1 MGNKSIEVQFARNIE
16 PRNTIVK
23 YRFYCKRKLDFFVC
37 HKVVPL
43 ERDHVERVAK
53 KYFKGPAAK
62 KRELARRHKEKLLQ
76 KAILGQANQPEAII
90 ELLKA
95 KKEEI
100 ALYQKGLHPKQIH
113 AAFEKWGDAAPD
125 LIREDPYV
133 LNELKGIAFPTA
145 DRLARLLDN
154 RTDDAIRA
162 PEFKGYL
169 KELLNNRGD
178 SLFAAAEFFELRKLF
193 EIRQDFFEEDWLRIF
208 LGKKRW
214 YSPKEWIRME
224 EFVCQWLAKASD
236 DNKIT
241 VITGGPGT
249 GKSYLLQKTLPK
261 KCTILTPTGKA
272 AMRIIEIGHDRAKT
286 IHRWIGWPPKPNDKH
301 KLKHVQLL
309 GVDEGSMVDIEVL
322 YHLLK
327 TLDYDTL
334 QRLIIAGDHNQL
346 PSVGRG
352 QVLKDMVRWLP
363 NDRIIHLVNPHRFV
377 STIGQKCAEIV
388 EGKIPA
394 WNNDL
399 QFIPAN
405 DSREFV
411 AAMKELGQKQV
422 ISPRATISVFGTRSL
437 NPRLRKLWLNTEA
450 PFTVGEPV
458 IQTKN
463 DYELKVFNGEIGKVV
478 QRTADKIV
486 VEFPDKDVIEYPT
499 DYKHLHPAYV
509 ITVHKSQGSEW
520 DEVVIA
526 VEPSMGAFLNR
537 NLIYTAVS
545 RAKRKCWIVGS
556 KKAWKTAIE
565 RPGRKRKLAFGALL
579 GEALYGKK
587 VSSVHMEEI
596 VPEEE
601 LFV

>member
-16 PRNTIVK
+16 PRNTIIK
-23 YRFYCKRKLDFFVC
+23 YRFHCERKLDFFVC
-37 HKVVPL
+37 YKITPL

-53 KYFKGPAAK
+53 KYLKGTVAK
-62 KRELARRHKEKLLQ
+62 KKELARRHKDKLIER
-76 KAILGQANQPEAII
+76 AILGQANQPEAII
-90 ELLKA
+90 ELLKTR
-95 KKEEI
+95 KEEI
-100 ALYQKGLHPKQIH
+100 VLYQKGLHPKQIR

-125 LIREDPYV
+125 LIRKDPYI

-178 SLFAAAEFFELRKLF
+178 SLFAADEFFELRKLF
-193 EIRQDFFEEDWLRIF
+193 EVRQDFFEEDWQRVF
-208 LGKKRW
+208 VENKRW
-214 YSPKEWIRME
+214 YSPKDWLAME
-224 EFVCQWLAKASD
+224 EFVSDWLARASN
-236 DNKIT
+236 DNKVSI
-241 VITGGPGT
+241 ITGGPGT
-249 GKSYLLQKTLPK
+249 GKTYLLRNTIPE

-272 AMRIIEIGHDRAKT
+272 AMRIIEVGHDRAKT
-286 IHRWIGWPPKPNDKH
+286 IHRWIGWPPKPNDVH
-301 KLKHVQLL
+301 RLKHVQLL
-309 GVDEGSMVDIEVL
+309 GVDEGSMVDIEVM

-327 TLDYDTL
+327 TLDYNTL
-334 QRLIIAGDHNQL
+334 QRLVISGDHNQL

-363 NDRIIHLVNPHRFV
+363 NDRIIRLTKAHRFV
-377 STIGQKCAEIV
+377 STIGEKCAQIV
-388 EGKIPA
+388 KGKVPD
-394 WNNDL
+394 WNVDL
-399 QFIPAN
+399 QFVPASN
-405 DSREFV
+405 SKEFV
-411 AAMKELGQKQV
+411 AAMKELGQKQI
-422 ISPRATISVFGTRSL
+422 ISPRATVSVFGTRNL
-437 NPRLRKLWLNTEA
+437 NPRLRKLWLNTNK
-450 PFTVGEPV
+450 PFMVGEPV

-463 DYELKVFNGEIGKVV
+463 DYDLKVFNGEIGKVIR
-478 QRTADKIV
+478 RTAEKIV
-486 VEFPDKDVIEYPT
+486 VQFPEKEQVEYRS

-520 DEVVIA
+520 DEVVVA
-526 VEPSMGAFLNR
+526 LEPSMGSFLNR

-545 RAKRKCWIVGS
+545 RAKRKCWVVGS
-556 KKAWKTAIE
+556 KQAWRTSIE

-579 GEALYGKK
+579 GKALYGNK
-587 VSSVHMEEI
+587 VSPIHMEEI